1 MAAKESII
9 PTGRNYLMKTANRW
23 LKFKAQDDAIGS
35 GLWRIH
41 DGLYDLRAYIDKH
54 PGGPDWLEMTE
65 GQDITEAFEAAHV
78 RGGKVEK
85 ILKKYWVK
93 DTDMP
98 RTSPFT
104 FAPNGFYRTLK
115 AKAEKVL
122 YDPKV
127 GGPGPTFKALILQD
141 FLASTCLV
149 LMFIGAWKNSM
160 FWSALAGLVLGMNTS
175 AAHNFF
181 HQADSWRMYYWDLSV
196 LSSRDW
202 RISHMLSHHLHTNT
216 LKDLE
221 VSGIEPYV
229 AFLPEPNKNWI
240 QRFSSQLYINV
251 GFKKTNC
258 TIYRYLFT

>member
-1 MAAKESII
+1 MAAAKESII

-23 LKFKAQDDAIGS
+23 LKFKAQDDAIGV

-93 DTDMP
+93 DTNKP

-141 FLASTCLV
+141 ILASTCLV
-149 LMFIGAWKNSM
+149 LMFIGKELMQYYNN
-160 FWSALAGLVLGMNTS
+160 FEIFVKLFH
-175 AAHNFF
+175 AA
-181 HQADSWRMYYWDLSV
+181 
-196 LSSRDW
+196 
-202 RISHMLSHHLHTNT
+202 I
-216 LKDLE
+216 
-221 VSGIEPYV
+221 
-229 AFLPEPNKNWI
+229 
-240 QRFSSQLYINV
+240 
-251 GFKKTNC
+251 
-258 TIYRYLFT
+258 